1 MPVQVRAANLASL
14 IHSGVLE
21 RSTQKQMRDKRM
33 KDALKART
41 HTNEITGVECV
52 SKSDA
57 ALILTEVRRRRKRSE

>member
-41 HTNEITGVECV
+41 HMNEIGVECV